1 LLFSLKIAWAIAL
14 LSIDSAQWS
23 IGIKNPTTQ
32 TPRRIEPL
40 KQLTHYLSF
49 LENGYFIASPH
60 PAKRR
65 SPLAAITAAD

>member
-1 LLFSLKIAWAIAL
+1 MLFSLKIAWAIAL

-40 KQLTHYLSF
+40 QQLTGVLNYRLPNYLSA
-49 LENGYFIASPH
+49 GC
-60 PAKRR
+60 K
-65 SPLAAITAAD
+65 